1 MGANVKNVKVGDRV
15 GVGAQARSCLKPD
28 CPECSAGR
36 VNYCRAMVGT
46 YNSNYPGDEGRSFGG
61 YADYERADHRFVIP
75 IPDGLASEHAA
86 PMMCAGVTVYAPL
99 KQNKC
104 GPGKKVGII
113 GVGGLGH
120 LGIMLAKAMGADKVV
135 GISRRADKRDEVL
148 SMGADEYIATADDE
162 GWAEKNA
169 RTLDLIVSTVSSDN
183 MPLTGYLGLL
193 RPGGDLIQVGAPNG
207 GSLPAIN
214 AFTLISNNVKVGGSL
229 IGSPDDI
236 REMLV
241 LASEKGVKPWVQT
254 RPLADA
260 NQAVK
265 DMVAGK
271 ARYRYVLVNEKHA
284 QAKM

>member
-1 MGANVKNVKVGDRV
+1 MGDRV
-15 GVGAQARSCLKPD
+15 GVGAQARSCLRDD
-28 CPECSAGR
+28 CEPCASGN
-36 VNYCRAMVGT
+36 VSYCPRMVGT

-75 IPDGLASEHAA
+75 IPDGLASEFAA

-99 KQNKC
+99 KQNNC

-120 LGIMLAKAMGADKVV
+120 LGIMFAKAMGADKVV
-135 GISRRADKRDEVL
+135 GISRRANKRDEVL

-162 GWAEKNA
+162 GWAKKNI
-169 RTLDLIVSTVSSDN
+169 RSLDLLVSTVSGED
-183 MPLTGYLGLL
+183 MPLSQYMSLL
-193 RPGGDLIQVGAPNG
+193 KPGGDLIQVGAPDG
-207 GSLPAIN
+207 GNLPPIN
-214 AFTLISNNVKVGGSL
+214 AFSLIGNNIKVGGSL
-229 IGSPDDI
+229 IGSPTDI

-254 RPLADA
+254 RPMSDA
-260 NQAVK
+260 NEAVK

-271 ARYRYVLVNEKHA
+271 ARYRYVLVNEKNG
-284 QAKM
+284 AKI